1 MRKFAALLV
10 VLCLVLWT
18 GVSFAADKKEVYVK
32 SSVSDVIY
40 VLQTGETYE
49 VKDLLHEEANRRPY
63 TLLGPVKL
71 AFDFFGELL
80 QRLTATTQ
88 PNLIFNWDEDG
99 KIYSTIGGEFII
111 QEGDSIDWI
120 GGVVEDDCFIGVRS
134 REISLPGRFGEVL
147 SKLQLEIVYVFGT
160 GLRPGLMYEFR

>member
-1 MRKFAALLV
+1 MRKISLL
-10 VLCLVLWT
+10 LASLSLVLWA
-18 GVSFAADKKEVYVK
+18 GVGFAADSEEVYVK
-32 SSVSDVIY
+32 SSVSDVTY
-40 VLQTGETYE
+40 VLQQGETYE
-49 VKDLLHEEANRRPY
+49 VKDLLHEEVNQKPY

-88 PNLIFNWDEDG
+88 PNLIFNWDETG

-160 GLRPGLMYEFR
+160 GLRPGIMYQFK